1 MTRSGIPAL
10 LNMTSANHT
19 EAERECYDLS
29 TADGGAH
36 DTHTTHE
43 RHDTQPGADAG
54 FMDQEGP
61 VFSVKEKES
70 DFLAHEFISS
80 SHTSGSDQHICEGF
94 KYLTQEGLEPDV
106 KTTAPKPAQAFTD
119 ESTAGQS
126 QDQGLD
132 PTVKLQEPEPEQI
145 LEDKRSDQEDL
156 KRDDESFMT
165 QRSCEYDPEEG
176 MPALVVTQP
185 EEVSSDQADDIY
197 LSVTLED
204 MIHSD
209 SSRNAS
215 PSDGTEL
222 SSSDLLA
229 LKSDTVSLLSEAAIS
244 CKSDDQEGPEEDTR
258 SITASSVMSLFH
270 RVQMDP
276 IEKEWLRCAALG
288 NATTLYLL
296 LQQDTTLVSKKT
308 ALHWAAKQGRVEMVD
323 MMARS
328 GADVNQRAGY
338 TPLHLASLH
347 GHDKIIQL
355 LINNY
360 NAKVNIRD
368 YHGKMAAHYW
378 TGSKDIFT
386 EHRSHS
392 AGSWPRGRRAQCYAQ
407 LSALLSRSQSN
418 RNISAETSSSPLELH
433 PIHTSPSS

>member
-1 MTRSGIPAL
+1 
-10 LNMTSANHT
+10 MTSANQT
-19 EAERECYDLS
+19 RAERECYDLS
-29 TADGGAH
+29 TADGGTH

-43 RHDTQPGADAG
+43 RRDTQPGSDAG

-61 VFSVKEKES
+61 AFSVKEKES
-70 DFLAHEFISS
+70 DFLAHEFIPSS
-80 SHTSGSDQHICEGF
+80 SHTSGSGQHICEGL
-94 KYLTQEGLEPDV
+94 KYLIQEGLEPDV
-106 KTTAPKPAQAFTD
+106 KTTTTPKPAQAFTE
-119 ESTAGQS
+119 ESTAS
-126 QDQGLD
+126 QTQGQGLD
-132 PTVKLQEPEPEQI
+132 PTERLQEPEPEQI

-156 KRDDESFMT
+156 KQDDETFRT
-165 QRSCEYDPEEG
+165 QRMCEYEPEEG
-176 MPALVVTQP
+176 MPAVVVTQP
-185 EEVSSDQADDIY
+185 EEVSSDQAEDINV
-197 LSVTLED
+197 SVTLED

-222 SSSDLLA
+222 SSSDLLS
-229 LKSDTVSLLSEAAIS
+229 LKSDTVSLLSELAMS
-244 CKSDDQEGPEEDTR
+244 CKSDEQEGPEEDTR
-258 SITASSVMSLFH
+258 SITASSVM
-270 RVQMDP
+270 
-276 IEKEWLRCAALG
+276 
-288 NATTLYLL
+288 
-296 LQQDTTLVSKKT
+296 T

-360 NAKVNIRD
+360 NAKVNVRD

-378 TGSKDIFT
+378 SGSKDIFT
-386 EHRSHS
+386 EQRSHS

-418 RNISAETSSSPLELH
+418 RIISAETSSSPQELH
-433 PIHTSPSS
+433 HPHPDTHSA

>member
-1 MTRSGIPAL
+1 
-10 LNMTSANHT
+10 MTSANQT
-19 EAERECYDLS
+19 RAERECYDLS
-29 TADGGAH
+29 TADGGTH

-43 RHDTQPGADAG
+43 RRDTQPGSDAG

-61 VFSVKEKES
+61 AFSVKEKES
-70 DFLAHEFISS
+70 DFLAHEFIPSS
-80 SHTSGSDQHICEGF
+80 SHTSGSGQHICEGL
-94 KYLTQEGLEPDV
+94 KYLIQEGLEPDV
-106 KTTAPKPAQAFTD
+106 KTTTTPKPAQAFTE
-119 ESTAGQS
+119 ESTAS
-126 QDQGLD
+126 QTQGQGLD
-132 PTVKLQEPEPEQI
+132 PTERLQEPEPEQI

-156 KRDDESFMT
+156 KQDDETFRT
-165 QRSCEYDPEEG
+165 QRMCEYEPEEG
-176 MPALVVTQP
+176 MPAVVVTQP
-185 EEVSSDQADDIY
+185 EEVSSDQAEDINV
-197 LSVTLED
+197 SVTLED

-222 SSSDLLA
+222 SSSDLLS
-229 LKSDTVSLLSEAAIS
+229 LKSDTVSLLSELAMS
-244 CKSDDQEGPEEDTR
+244 CKSDEQEGPEEDTR
-258 SITASSVMSLFH
+258 SITASSVM
-270 RVQMDP
+270 
-276 IEKEWLRCAALG
+276 
-288 NATTLYLL
+288 
-296 LQQDTTLVSKKT
+296 T

-328 GADVNQRAGY
+328 GADVNQRAGGY

-360 NAKVNIRD
+360 NAKVNVRD

-378 TGSKDIFT
+378 SGSKDIFT
-386 EHRSHS
+386 EQRSHS

-418 RNISAETSSSPLELH
+418 RIISAETSSSPQELH
-433 PIHTSPSS
+433 HPHPDTHSA

>member
-1 MTRSGIPAL
+1 
-10 LNMTSANHT
+10 MTSANQT
-19 EAERECYDLS
+19 RAERECYDLS
-29 TADGGAH
+29 TADGGTH

-43 RHDTQPGADAG
+43 RRDTQPGSDAG

-61 VFSVKEKES
+61 AFSVKEKES
-70 DFLAHEFISS
+70 DFLAHEFIPSS
-80 SHTSGSDQHICEGF
+80 SHTSGSGQHICEGL
-94 KYLTQEGLEPDV
+94 KYLIQEGLEPDV
-106 KTTAPKPAQAFTD
+106 KTTTTPKPAQAFTE
-119 ESTAGQS
+119 ESTAS
-126 QDQGLD
+126 QTQGQGLD
-132 PTVKLQEPEPEQI
+132 PTERLQEPEPEQI

-156 KRDDESFMT
+156 KQDDETFRT
-165 QRSCEYDPEEG
+165 QRMCEYEPEEG
-176 MPALVVTQP
+176 MPAVVVTQP
-185 EEVSSDQADDIY
+185 EEVSSDQAEDINV
-197 LSVTLED
+197 SVTLED

-222 SSSDLLA
+222 SSSDLLS
-229 LKSDTVSLLSEAAIS
+229 LKSDTVSLLSELAMS
-244 CKSDDQEGPEEDTR
+244 CKSDEQEGPEEDTR
-258 SITASSVMSLFH
+258 SITASSVMSLFQ

-296 LQQDTTLVSKKT
+296 LQQDPTLVSKKDFVTFT

-360 NAKVNIRD
+360 NAKVNVRD

-378 TGSKDIFT
+378 SGSKDIFT
-386 EHRSHS
+386 EQRSHS

-418 RNISAETSSSPLELH
+418 RIISAETSSSPQELH
-433 PIHTSPSS
+433 HPHPDTHSA